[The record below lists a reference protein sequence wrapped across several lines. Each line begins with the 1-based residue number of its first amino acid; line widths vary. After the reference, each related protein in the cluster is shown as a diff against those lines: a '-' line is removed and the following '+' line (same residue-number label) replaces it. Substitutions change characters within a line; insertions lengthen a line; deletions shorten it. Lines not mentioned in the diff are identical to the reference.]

1 MAEQINKDRLNEL
14 LGIQEGQTF
23 DDYMNEASA
32 PVSDTQS
39 IIDQTEKLLQE
50 TKDKVDEIDE
60 KFQENFDV
68 IEKTKNEIQ
77 SSKDQNGSASVRI
90 DNLINV
96 EAAFKSIEDLVD
108 STKQM
113 ISSVYGII
121 SSCDVLDSETVG
133 AAASL
138 IGETR
143 QLISEYTSLY
153 KQRIKFFDN
162 VKMEMMKQEHRKEL
176 LKMKYDLDKAKWDN
190 QHPATPVDATSV
202 PGVPDQSAGV
212 GTMDMLKM
220 LQQLD
225 EEDDVVETVEQVIES
240 DENAL
245 QQPAKGV

>member
-1 MAEQINKDRLNEL
+1 MIEQ
-14 LGIQEGQTF
+14 
-23 DDYMNEASA
+23 
-32 PVSDTQS
+32 
-39 IIDQTEKLLQE
+39 
-50 TKDKVDEIDE
+50 
-60 KFQENFDV
+60 
-68 IEKTKNEIQ
+68 TKNEIQ
-77 SSKDQNGSASVRI
+77 ASKDQNGSASVRI

-176 LKMKYDLDKAKWDN
+176 LQMKYDLDKRKWED
-190 QHPATPVDATSV
+190 QHPATPVDATST
-202 PGVPDQSAGV
+202 PGIPDQTTGV
-212 GTMDMLKM
+212 GTMDMLKL
-220 LQQLD
+220 LQQMD
-225 EEDDVVETVEQVIES
+225 DEDDVVQDVVQQTS
-240 DENAL
+240 DENE
-245 QQPAKGV
+245 KGA

>member
-14 LGIQEGQTF
+14 LGIKDGQSF
-23 DDYMNEASA
+23 DDYMSEAAA
-32 PVSDTQS
+32 PVEDAQS
-39 IIDQTEKLLQE
+39 VIDQTEKLLQE
-50 TKDKVDEIDE
+50 TKDKVDEIDQ
-60 KFQENFDV
+60 KFQENFEV
-68 IEKTKNEIQ
+68 IEQTKNEIQ
-77 SSKDQNGSASVRI
+77 ASKDQNGSASVRI

-176 LKMKYDLDKAKWDN
+176 LQMKYDLDKRKWED
-190 QHPATPVDATSV
+190 QHPSTPVDATSV
-202 PGVPDQSAGV
+202 PGVPDQTTGV

-225 EEDDVVETVEQVIES
+225 DEDDVVQEVVQQTS
-240 DENAL
+240 DENERGA
-245 QQPAKGV
+245 